1 VDYILERKN
10 WQFSISSINQLVT
23 LFIPTPL
30 DVILEGETE
39 GAVVMPRTKSLPD
52 HGNILSIDL
61 ASRKYSDNGMAFL
74 AYGNLQPQYPK
85 ATDLGLSGKPQ
96 AADFANK
103 VNQFCEQEGVSVLLL
118 DGPQGWKSPKT
129 DIEHMRLCERVL
141 NTPGKTGPI
150 GYVKPKTFL
159 RYIAFSINLFHI
171 LRVDYDWSLFAEDW
185 VKQKRKRWIVE
196 TFPSSAWLTLGLESL
211 PSKRK
216 TTPRQL
222 SKWRKDLSIATD
234 YKIPS
239 KITHDELQATVVLP
253 VGQAIVKGNPDGI
266 VVAGM
271 DPIITRKGDVLEG
284 WIANPKMPE
293 V

>member
-1 VDYILERKN
+1 
-10 WQFSISSINQLVT
+10 
-23 LFIPTPL
+23 
-30 DVILEGETE
+30 
-39 GAVVMPRTKSLPD
+39 MPRTKSLPD

-61 ASRKYSDNGMAFL
+61 ASRKYADNGIAFL
-74 AYGNLQPQYPK
+74 SRGSLQPQYLK
-85 ATDLGLSGKPQ
+85 TTDLELSGKPRV
-96 AADFANK
+96 ADFADK
-103 VNQFCEQEGVSVLLL
+103 VYRFCENNRVSVLLL

-129 DIEHMRLCERVL
+129 DIDHMRLCERVL

-171 LRVDYDWSLFAEDW
+171 LRVDYNWSLFTEDW
-185 VKQKRKRWIVE
+185 IKHKRKRWIVE
-196 TFPSSAWLTLGLESL
+196 TFPSSAWLTLGLQSL

-216 TTPRQL
+216 TTTRQL
-222 SKWRKDLSIATD
+222 SKWRKDLGIAMD

-253 VGQAIVKGNPDGI
+253 VGQAIVEGNPDGI
-266 VVAGM
+266 VLAGM

-284 WIANPKMPE
+284 WILNPTVPG